1 MVSKRNLRSKL
12 ETDAK
17 RIPHWSLRKLSVG
30 VASVLLGTTLFFGIN
45 AYAATDSL
53 VTDTQPAIS
62 TITNNS
68 TSVTNTNQSTAQ
80 STSQSSATTN
90 KFVTPQNTK
99 NIPVQQYNAQANTV
113 EATQPISDDAYTLSN
128 ASVKSF
134 DGQTDTDSGYQD
146 VSFDMTL
153 NPSKVK
159 AGDYLDVHTGIKVNG
174 SYVAFN
180 NNLQNH
186 SDLVMNTGDVIGEVN
201 AINNYSDNS
210 FYRITFNDVVTHYQN
225 AKVSVDLKFS
235 NYGQSAT
242 YKVLYT
248 HNEAYKENNKYY
260 YPKNDA
266 IIGNHIYTI
275 DNLKIPVIYY
285 PVSKSK
291 INDDNYLTNSESS
304 GITWYRANDGSYLY
318 STHKGEISSG
328 LIPGEK
334 CS

>member
-17 RIPHWSLRKLSVG
+17 RIPHWSLLKLSVG

-128 ASVKSF
+128 VSVK
-134 DGQTDTDSGYQD
+134 
-146 VSFDMTL
+146 VLMVKLTL
-153 NPSKVK
+153 TP
-159 AGDYLDVHTGIKVNG
+159 DIK
-174 SYVAFN
+174 
-180 NNLQNH
+180 
-186 SDLVMNTGDVIGEVN
+186 M
-201 AINNYSDNS
+201 
-210 FYRITFNDVVTHYQN
+210 
-225 AKVSVDLKFS
+225 
-235 NYGQSAT
+235 
-242 YKVLYT
+242 
-248 HNEAYKENNKYY
+248 
-260 YPKNDA
+260 YP
-266 IIGNHIYTI
+266 
-275 DNLKIPVIYY
+275 
-285 PVSKSK
+285 
-291 INDDNYLTNSESS
+291 
-304 GITWYRANDGSYLY
+304 
-318 STHKGEISSG
+318 
-328 LIPGEK
+328 LI
-334 CS
+334 

>member
-1 MVSKRNLRSKL
+1 
-12 ETDAK
+12 
-17 RIPHWSLRKLSVG
+17 
-30 VASVLLGTTLFFGIN
+30 
-45 AYAATDSL
+45 
-53 VTDTQPAIS
+53 
-62 TITNNS
+62 
-68 TSVTNTNQSTAQ
+68 
-80 STSQSSATTN
+80 
-90 KFVTPQNTK
+90 
-99 NIPVQQYNAQANTV
+99 
-113 EATQPISDDAYTLSN
+113 
-128 ASVKSF
+128 
-134 DGQTDTDSGYQD
+134 
-146 VSFDMTL
+146 
-153 NPSKVK
+153 
-159 AGDYLDVHTGIKVNG
+159 
-174 SYVAFN
+174 
-180 NNLQNH
+180 
-186 SDLVMNTGDVIGEVN
+186 MNTGDVIGEVN

-304 GITWYRANDGSYLY
+304 GITWYRANDSELSLLY
-318 STHKGEISSG
+318 S
-328 LIPGEK
+328 
-334 CS
+334 

>member
-1 MVSKRNLRSKL
+1 MKYILIILRGELYSWFLKEIYAINSRHSTL
-12 ETDAK
+12 
-17 RIPHWSLRKLSVG
+17 SLRKLSVG
-30 VASVLLGTTLFFGIN
+30 VASILLGTTLFFGIN

-113 EATQPISDDAYTLSN
+113 EATQSISDDAYTLSN

-159 AGDYLDVHTGIKVNG
+159 DGDYQYVHTGIKVN
-174 SYVAFN
+174 
-180 NNLQNH
+180 
-186 SDLVMNTGDVIGEVN
+186 VM
-201 AINNYSDNS
+201 
-210 FYRITFNDVVTHYQN
+210 
-225 AKVSVDLKFS
+225 
-235 NYGQSAT
+235 
-242 YKVLYT
+242 
-248 HNEAYKENNKYY
+248 
-260 YPKNDA
+260 
-266 IIGNHIYTI
+266 
-275 DNLKIPVIYY
+275 
-285 PVSKSK
+285 
-291 INDDNYLTNSESS
+291 
-304 GITWYRANDGSYLY
+304 
-318 STHKGEISSG
+318 
-328 LIPGEK
+328 
-334 CS
+334 